1 MMSKSYRWEKEAEKA
16 WDERAPNWN
25 ARSQELWEEGNRK
38 EIIPFIQEHLD
49 INKEIIDVGCGDGY
63 GSLKLHQSGYKVIGV
78 DLTKQMIKK
87 AKNRMDDESIPFMQA
102 DSSQLPF
109 EKQHFDA
116 TMAIHVMS
124 LTEDTNDP
132 LHQLPFEKQR
142 FDAIMAINVL
152 EWTED
157 PIDSLHEFQRVLKI
171 GGLLFIG
178 ILGLTAGPRANSY
191 DRLYQKST
199 ICNTMMPW
207 EFQQLATENGF
218 EYMDGFGVY
227 KNQVQ
232 EEQYKDLSLELQ
244 QSLTFMWVF
253 MFKKVGEEHE

>member
-1 MMSKSYRWEKEAEKA
+1 MELRSLDKSYRWEKEAEKA
-16 WDERAPNWN
+16 WDDRAVNWS
-25 ARSQELWEEGNRK
+25 ARSKELWEAGNRK
-38 EIIPFIQEHLD
+38 DIIPFIQKRLD
-49 INKEIIDVGCGDGY
+49 SNKTIIDVGCGDGY
-63 GSLKLHQSGYKVIGV
+63 GSFKLHQSGYKVIGV
-78 DLTKQMIKK
+78 DLSKQMIKK

-109 EKQHFDA
+109 EKQ
-116 TMAIHVMS
+116 
-124 LTEDTNDP
+124 
-132 LHQLPFEKQR
+132 R
-142 FDAIMAINVL
+142 FDAMMAINVL

-171 GGLLFIG
+171 GGLLFVG
-178 ILGLTAGPRANSY
+178 ILGPTAGPRANSY